1 MTSVYGLRLSVELI
15 LSDFI
20 IVSDWGIFYHTF
32 GFLSSLLLVLC
43 HVWGVV

>member
-1 MTSVYGLRLSVELI
+1 MTSACGLRLSVELI

-20 IVSDWGIFYHTF
+20 IVSDWESFYHTF
-32 GFLSSLLLVLC
+32 GFLSSLPLVLC